1 MISIAMPTYNGEK
14 YLREQLDSI
23 YTQTI
28 APDEVIVVDDCS
40 TDGTIAILEDFR
52 QKYGLKYY
60 VNEKNL
66 GYNKNFERAI
76 CLCSGDYI
84 VLSDQDDV
92 WFKDKIEVSY
102 QAIRKFPKDEPALV
116 SSFVEQ
122 VDANLNSVRK
132 DVARMQ
138 EGDWRLNL
146 TRYNAQGCTLMF
158 NRALLKYILPFPDD
172 MIYDAYIGLTASMVG
187 NRYYIPK
194 ILQYY
199 RLYGGNSLASD
210 APKAQYALST
220 QLHFLRAYVPY
231 WYTKD
236 SQYRFLKLLKKYQGV
251 NFIPERVLTLEK
263 VIRIFEV
270 GKLRR
275 LTLFLSLDGPN
286 AYQKIRTSMGLILK
300 MLFFIKDE
308 Y

>member
-1 MISIAMPTYNGEK
+1 MISLAMPTFNGEK
-14 YLREQLDSI
+14 FLKEQLDSI
-23 YTQTI
+23 YNQTLV
-28 APDEVIVVDDCS
+28 PDEVIVVDDCS
-40 TDGTIAILEDFR
+40 TDGTLAILEEYK

-60 VNEKNL
+60 VNENNL

-84 VLSDQDDV
+84 ALSDQDDV
-92 WFKDKIEVSY
+92 WFKDKIEVSFN
-102 QAIRKFPKDEPALV
+102 AIRKFPEEEPALV

-122 VDANLNSVRK
+122 VDADLKPVRK

-158 NRALLKYILPFPDD
+158 NRALLKYIFPFPDD

-194 ILQYY
+194 RLQYY

-210 APKAQYALST
+210 APKAQFALST
-220 QLHFLRAYVPY
+220 QFHFLKAYMPF
-231 WYTKD
+231 WYSKS
-236 SQYRFLKLLKKYQGV
+236 SQYRFLRLLKKYQGDS
-251 NFIPERVLTLEK
+251 FIPERVPTLEK
-263 VIRIFEV
+263 VIKIFEV
-270 GKLRR
+270 GKLKR
-275 LTLFLSLDGPN
+275 LFLFLSLDGPN
-286 AYQKIRTSMGLILK
+286 AYQKIRTSLGLIMK